1 MRGTDTGNA
10 GECELR
16 AESRGGHGR
25 FAKRRTT
32 GPCRNGRDCLNAA
45 TVLDCAARARD
56 DARRSRNCTHFVGWV
71 EPTGP
76 AFGRPDDKLRET
88 HHRSRQQ
95 LIDIAALHPSYKP
108 VTLDCNLGSFGA
120 AVKNEDV
127 NPQIQIVR
135 LISSS
140 KRISDSNQTP
150 RQVRFALHV
159 QSGSLPRAG

>member
-1 MRGTDTGNA
+1 MDDSQSV
-10 GECELR
+10 ELR
-16 AESRGGHGR
+16 DRAGM
-25 FAKRRTT
+25 AV
-32 GPCRNGRDCLNAA
+32 
-45 TVLDCAARARD
+45 TVLTLQQCWIALPGLAMTRAAAEI
-56 DARRSRNCTHFVGWV
+56 AHFAGWV

-95 LIDIAALHPSYKP
+95 LIDIAALHPSYEP